1 VKQFGGGGWTRTNDL
16 RIMSQD
22 TDSENNCSVS
32 HDGCFWIPSS
42 PRLELLTVRC
52 CFLGNR
58 FWGMSRRIVVVP
70 IAFFNFDVARL
81 LSISYSA

>member
-1 VKQFGGGGWTRTNDL
+1 
-16 RIMSQD
+16 
-22 TDSENNCSVS
+22 
-32 HDGCFWIPSS
+32 
-42 PRLELLTVRC
+42 LLTVRC